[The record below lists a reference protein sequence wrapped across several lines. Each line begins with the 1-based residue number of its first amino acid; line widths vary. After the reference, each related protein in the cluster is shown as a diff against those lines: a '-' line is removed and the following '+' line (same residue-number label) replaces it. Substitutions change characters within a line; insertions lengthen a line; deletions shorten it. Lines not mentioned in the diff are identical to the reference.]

1 MNLFSTILWFLT
13 ALGIL
18 VFFHELG
25 HYTAARLCGVKV
37 LKFSVGF
44 GPSILRW
51 TMGKDK
57 TEFALSALPLG
68 GYVRMLDENDGYAN
82 GQDTTQAPI
91 SAEDLPRAFS
101 RQSVAKRMFIVV
113 AGPLANLLL
122 AIFFYAILNLAG
134 ISEPAARLGE
144 PQANTAAAKAGLKA
158 NDLVLEI
165 DAHSVASWNAFRLRV
180 LDAAIERR
188 SAVLLVDRGGRKIE
202 VTINTVG
209 LPEGELEKDFT
220 RTLGIELAS
229 GQVIIGS
236 LSGKESAAS
245 KAGLQAGDVVLELDG
260 KPIAKARDLIALIRE
275 NKGTQQRWTVD
286 RSGTRLTIV
295 VVPVVTEEAAT
306 EKSPAVQ
313 VGKIGAALSQ
323 RLQMT
328 TVDRGP
334 FESIASGINQTWDM
348 SVFSLRMLGK
358 MLIGQL
364 SWRNLSGPVT
374 IADYAGQTAKIGWYA
389 YVNFLALISVSLA
402 VLNLLP
408 IPVLDGGHLVYY
420 GLEAIR
426 GRPMPKSFIENTQR
440 IGMGLIGV
448 MMVLAL
454 FNDLT
459 RVFSS

>member
-1 MNLFSTILWFLT
+1 MNFLSTILWFLT
-13 ALGIL
+13 ALGVL
-18 VFFHELG
+18 VFFHEMG

-57 TEFALSALPLG
+57 TEWALAALPLG

-82 GQDTTQAPI
+82 GQGIAQAPI

-101 RQSVAKRMFIVV
+101 RQPVWKRMLIVV
-113 AGPLANLLL
+113 AGPVANLLL

-134 ISEPAARLGE
+134 ISEPAARVGE
-144 PQANTAAAKAGLKA
+144 PQANSVAAKAGLKA

-188 SAVLLVDRGGRKIE
+188 STVLLVERAGRKVE
-202 VTINTVG
+202 VTISTAG

-229 GQVIIGS
+229 GQVLIGE
-236 LSGKESAAS
+236 LSGKQSAAA
-245 KAGLQAGDVVLELDG
+245 KAGLQSGDVVLELDG
-260 KPIAKARDLIALIRE
+260 KPIVKARDLIALIRE
-275 NKGTQQRWTVD
+275 NKGSEQRWLVD
-286 RSGTRLTIV
+286 RAGTRLTLT
-295 VVPVVTEEAAT
+295 VVPIVTEEAAT
-306 EKSPAVQ
+306 DKSPVVR
-313 VGKIGAALSQ
+313 VGKIGAALTQ
-323 RLQMT
+323 RLQMI
-328 TVDRGP
+328 TVDRGL
-334 FESIASGINQTWDM
+334 FESIVSGVNQTWDM

-420 GLEAIR
+420 GLEAVR

-440 IGMGLIGV
+440 VGMGLIGI

-459 RVFSS
+459 RVLGS